1 MSYGVNL
8 HQAEAGKKSI
18 GAVATEKVQS
28 DALNLGYPAA
38 YQSVYASKQIA
49 PRFFPDVAEA
59 KHRDFWRGSDLQ
71 SHIHEERRKDADYMA
86 GAKVRSTQIS
96 RVRFV
101 GTPHGKGDLPPAV
114 LGQRIFA
121 NINNGAYSAT
131 SARQSHSAAP
141 FHYANSSASTESQH
155 RPLSRDA
162 EGFHQNPLV
171 DGGDLTGGVLRSME
185 GQKYGRK
192 LLQSRIQQLNDIQTA
207 KQEFQTGAPL
217 AAPTPQ
223 ERMASATE
231 TPVSGENPAIELNLL
246 LQGVVDAVIGG
257 EEGGDINHLSGV
269 TYKDS
274 SRALALL
281 FRLAPAMDNDA
292 LDDAMG
298 KVDLIVNGLQ
308 GILDPSE
315 DTTLPVA
322 EREIGLTLQVLFTKV
337 RAYLENMSGAV
348 TRSVPERVAL
358 SKALVNTLGFSKM
371 LKYGGDNYQSL
382 LSTAAKENLMN
393 AQQYQRYRVGDMGVD
408 GEGSDFD
415 EDDDDNFFDRPVGP
429 REDDAH
435 DAETGYSRSAR
446 DFTPDV
452 RQEFGTQSGMFYPS
466 GGRGPSAYFNE
477 AIYQE
482 MGGPQQLGDVT
493 VAPDVP
499 LTDRQYQE
507 LPLEAR
513 PPPSR
518 SASVSSAAVAAARAS
533 AAAPVSSFW
542 DPDTQ
547 AFNVSSEGMRAPPPS
562 RATSVR
568 ASVSTPRSRASSS
581 AAERQMR
588 HDIRRGFD
596 IPSRTPTASS
606 ASSRTSGR
614 ESGFSGISGKYRT
627 VDEALR
633 DIASNNDVKNYDEMI
648 TFYTEFPDALDA
660 AVRALKSQ
668 GWTNR
673 QIASNVVKNEDAAWS
688 MWDGFIQ
695 KYGTKD
701 DVKRWFSE
709 RDESVPS
716 VSTSRTRGTMYPS
729 SSSASTPRAAPRAA
743 PAPAAVPRAAPAPFA
758 LPTRQS
764 QLPTTREGYDAL
776 AKAINAAGGINGSY
790 IQVYAGSNVSN
801 IRRNFIK
808 RLGLAGK
815 Y

>member
-49 PRFFPDVAEA
+49 PRYFPDVAEA

-71 SHIHEERRKDADYMA
+71 SHIHEERRKDAHYMA
-86 GAKVRSTQIS
+86 GAKVRSTQLS

-101 GTPHGKGDLPPAV
+101 GTPHGKGLLPPAV

-131 SARQSHSAAP
+131 SARQSYPSAP
-141 FHYANSSASTESQH
+141 FHYQPTSAPTESQH

-162 EGFHQNPLV
+162 EGFHQMPML
-171 DGGDLTGGVLRSME
+171 DGGDLVGGVLRTME
-185 GQKYGRK
+185 GQKFGRK
-192 LLQSRIQQLNDIQTA
+192 LLQTRIQQLNDIQTA

-257 EEGGDINHLSGV
+257 ENDETGNIQHLSGV

-274 SRALALL
+274 SRALALI
-281 FRLAPAMDNDA
+281 FRLAPAMDADG
-292 LDDAMG
+292 LDDTFG
-298 KVDLIVNGLQ
+298 KVDLIVKGLE
-308 GILDPSE
+308 GILDPAE
-315 DTTLPVA
+315 DTTLPA
-322 EREIGLTLQVLFTKV
+322 SDREIALTLQVLFTKV
-337 RAYLENMSGAV
+337 RVYLENMIGALN
-348 TRSVPERVAL
+348 RSVPEKVAL

-382 LSTAAKENLMN
+382 LSTADREGLMN

-408 GEGSDFD
+408 GNGSDFD
-415 EDDDDNFFDRPVGP
+415 EDDDDNFFDRPAGP

-452 RQEFGTQSGMFYPS
+452 RQEFGTQSGLFFPS
-466 GGRGPSAYFNE
+466 GGRGTNEYFNE
-477 AIYQE
+477 SIYQE

-493 VAPDVP
+493 TQPDVP
-499 LTDRQYQE
+499 LTDRQYQQ

-518 SASVSSAAVAAARAS
+518 SGSVRAGEAAAAYAS

-562 RATSVR
+562 RATSAR
-568 ASVSTPRSRASSS
+568 AS
-581 AAERQMR
+581 
-588 HDIRRGFD
+588 
-596 IPSRTPTASS
+596 
-606 ASSRTSGR
+606 
-614 ESGFSGISGKYRT
+614 Y
-627 VDEALR
+627 
-633 DIASNNDVKNYDEMI
+633 
-648 TFYTEFPDALDA
+648 
-660 AVRALKSQ
+660 
-668 GWTNR
+668 
-673 QIASNVVKNEDAAWS
+673 
-688 MWDGFIQ
+688 
-695 KYGTKD
+695 
-701 DVKRWFSE
+701 
-709 RDESVPS
+709 
-716 VSTSRTRGTMYPS
+716 
-729 SSSASTPRAAPRAA
+729 STPRASTRSRATSSRSRSRGPSLEPPPPPPPSRGPTPRGAPSRGPTPRA
-743 PAPAAVPRAAPAPFA
+743 APFA

-764 QLPTTREGYDAL
+764 QLPTTREEYDAL
-776 AKAINAAGGINGSY
+776 ARQINAAGGINGSF
-790 IQVYAGSNVSN
+790 IQVYAGSSVAN

-808 RLGLAGK
+808 RLGLAGR

>member
-1 MSYGVNL
+1 MSYSGVNL

-28 DALNLGYPAA
+28 DSLNLGYPAA

-49 PRFFPDVAEA
+49 PRYFPNVAEER
-59 KHRDFWRGSDLQ
+59 HRDFWRGSDLQ

-101 GTPHGKGDLPPAV
+101 GTPHGMGVLPPAV

-131 SARQSHSAAP
+131 SARQSHADAP
-141 FHYANSSASTESQH
+141 FHYANAAASTMSQH
-155 RPLSRDA
+155 RPLARGA
-162 EGFHQNPLV
+162 EGFHQVPLL

-185 GQKYGRK
+185 GQKFGRK
-192 LLQSRIQQLNDIQTA
+192 LLDARIQQLNDIQTA
-207 KQEFQTGAPL
+207 KQEFQSGAPL

-223 ERMASATE
+223 ERLAAATE

-257 EEGGDINHLSGV
+257 ENEETGNINHLSSV

-281 FRLAPAMDNDA
+281 FRLAPAMDTDA
-292 LDDAMG
+292 LDDTFG

-308 GILDPSE
+308 GILDPAE
-315 DTTLPVA
+315 DTTLPAA
-322 EREIGLTLQVLFTKV
+322 EREIALTLQVLFTKV
-337 RAYLENMSGAV
+337 RAYLENMIGAV
-348 TRSVPERVAL
+348 TRSIPEKVAL

-371 LKYGGDNYQSL
+371 LKYGGENYQSL
-382 LSTAAKENLMN
+382 LSTADRDGLMN

-408 GEGSDFD
+408 GTGSDFD
-415 EDDDDNFFDRPVGP
+415 EDDDDNFFDRPAGP

-452 RQEFGTQSGMFYPS
+452 RQEFGTQSGLFFPS
-466 GGRGPSAYFNE
+466 GGRGPASYFNE
-477 AIYQE
+477 QIYQE
-482 MGGPQQLGDVT
+482 SGAPDMLGDVT
-493 VAPDVP
+493 VGPDVP

-518 SASVSSAAVAAARAS
+518 SAAVSSAEVAAARAS

-547 AFNVSSEGMRAPPPS
+547 AFNVGTEGMRPPPPS
-562 RATSVR
+562 RATSVASR
-568 ASVSTPRSRASSS
+568 PHPSRAASV
-581 AAERQMR
+581 
-588 HDIRRGFD
+588 
-596 IPSRTPTASS
+596 
-606 ASSRTSGR
+606 
-614 ESGFSGISGKYRT
+614 
-627 VDEALR
+627 
-633 DIASNNDVKNYDEMI
+633 
-648 TFYTEFPDALDA
+648 
-660 AVRALKSQ
+660 
-668 GWTNR
+668 
-673 QIASNVVKNEDAAWS
+673 
-688 MWDGFIQ
+688 
-695 KYGTKD
+695 
-701 DVKRWFSE
+701 
-709 RDESVPS
+709 
-716 VSTSRTRGTMYPS
+716 
-729 SSSASTPRAAPRAA
+729 RAA
-743 PAPAAVPRAAPAPFA
+743 PAQVAFA

-776 AKAINAAGGINGSY
+776 ARAINRAGGINGSN
-790 IQVYAGSNVSN
+790 IQVYAGSSVAN
-801 IRRNFIK
+801 IKRNFVK
-808 RLGLAGK
+808 RLGLAGR